1 MRHIRPFA
9 AIAFLGSF
17 GLLAGCTPIDTTLG
31 DAVKTDYSL
40 QTINPDPGPV
50 PAEAAVMEGGS
61 GTQAANAAERYRKGA
76 VKQPQ
81 SQSTSNGGAGGS
93 GSGGGGGGGGG
104 TPPSS
109 N

>member
-1 MRHIRPFA
+1 MRFILPI
-9 AIAFLGSF
+9 AIAGI

-31 DAVKTDYSL
+31 DSVKTDYAL
-40 QTINPDPGPV
+40 QTINPDPKPV

-61 GTQAANAAERYRKGA
+61 GTQAATAAERYRKGA

-81 SQSTSNGGAGGS
+81 AQTTGSGGS
-93 GSGGGGGGGGG
+93 SGSGGGSGGGGGGS
-104 TPPSS
+104 PPSS

>member
-1 MRHIRPFA
+1 MRLFFP
-9 AIAFLGSF
+9 IALAGTA
-17 GLLAGCTPIDTTLG
+17 LIAGCTPIDTTFG

-40 QTINPDPGPV
+40 QVVNPDPRPV
-50 PAEAAVMEGGS
+50 PANAAVMEGGS

-81 SQSTSNGGAGGS
+81 AQTTGGASGGS
-93 GSGGGGGGGGG
+93 GSGGGGS
-104 TPPSS
+104 TATT

>member
-1 MRHIRPFA
+1 MRFILPI
-9 AIAFLGSF
+9 AIAGI

-31 DAVKTDYSL
+31 DSVKTDYAL
-40 QTINPDPGPV
+40 QTINPDPKPV

-61 GTQAANAAERYRKGA
+61 GTQAAGAAERYRKGA

-81 SQSTSNGGAGGS
+81 AQTTGSGGSS
-93 GSGGGGGGGGG
+93 GSGGGGSGGGGG
-104 TPPSS
+104 SPPSS

>member
-1 MRHIRPFA
+1 MRFILPI
-9 AIAFLGSF
+9 AIAGI

-31 DAVKTDYSL
+31 DSVKTDYAL
-40 QTINPDPGPV
+40 QTINPDPKPV
-50 PAEAAVMEGGS
+50 SAEAAVMEGGS
-61 GTQAANAAERYRKGA
+61 GTQAATAAERYRKGA

-81 SQSTSNGGAGGS
+81 AQTTSSGSGG

-104 TPPSS
+104 SPPSS

>member
-1 MRHIRPFA
+1 MRFILPI
-9 AIAFLGSF
+9 AIAGI
-17 GLLAGCTPIDTTLG
+17 GLLAGCTPIDTTFG
-31 DAVKTDYSL
+31 DSVKTDYAL
-40 QTINPDPGPV
+40 QTINPDPKPV

-61 GTQAANAAERYRKGA
+61 GTQAANAAERYRKGT

-81 SQSTSNGGAGGS
+81 SQRTNSGGG

-104 TPPSS
+104 SSPSS